1 MFMIEKI
8 NKKDNYYFIFVLIFL
23 VIVLVV
29 SMMSGLSF
37 ILL

>member
-1 MFMIEKI
+1 MIEKI

-29 SMMSGLSF
+29 SMMIGLSF